1 MKILIKKSVLE
12 TMLLNTQPY
21 LEKKDLS
28 QITSHV
34 LLSCQEGLFTLKA
47 TDYEIGLSYFTKEIK
62 TISTGIATANGK
74 KLLDI
79 IKSLKDSKEDDITLE
94 TINDYLYIKQ
104 NSSKYKLPMFNP
116 NDFPIFPECDTKP
129 KFNINTTLL
138 VKSIKKI
145 APAID
150 TNNPKFELNGSLI
163 DIKPGSINLVA
174 TDTKR
179 LAIVK
184 LEEESQQ
191 SFSLIIPRKA
201 ITEIQKLFFAE
212 EVEMFYDENTLIAS
226 SSHFMFFT
234 KLINGKFPDYE
245 RIIPKNKN
253 FRLLLNRD
261 LMIESIKQ
269 ISIISQELKITFKPE
284 KIVFE
289 SLNDDNIEAKTEI
302 EFKTGL
308 DHDIFLAVNSRYV
321 LDFLSQL
328 EQTQF
333 TLGFNDSGLPFTLE
347 NETFTTIVMPI
358 MI

>member
-1 MKILIKKSVLE
+1 MKVLIKKSVLE
-12 TMLLNTQPY
+12 TMLLNVQPY

-28 QITSHV
+28 QITSHI
-34 LLSCQEGLFTLKA
+34 LLICEDELLTLKA

-62 TISTGIATANGK
+62 TVSTGLATANGK

-79 IKSLKDSKEDDITLE
+79 VKSLKDSKEDDITLE

-104 NSSKYKLPMFNP
+104 NSSKYKLPMLNP
-116 NDFPIFPECDTKP
+116 NDFPEFPTFESKP
-129 KFNINTTLL
+129 KFEINNTTL

-163 DIKPGSINLVA
+163 DIKNNTINLVA

-184 LEEESQQ
+184 IEQESDHN
-191 SFSLIIPRKA
+191 FALIIPKKA
-201 ITEIQKLFFAE
+201 ITEIQKLFFDQIE
-212 EVEMFYDENTLIAS
+212 IFYDENTLIAL
-226 SSHFMFFT
+226 SSHFTFFT

-253 FRLLLNRD
+253 FRILLNRE
-261 LMIESIKQ
+261 LMIDAIKQ
-269 ISIISQELKITFKPE
+269 ISIISHEIKLTFKPE

-302 EFKTGL
+302 DYKTGL
-308 DHDIFLAVNSRYV
+308 DEDIFLAVNSRYM
-321 LDFLSQL
+321 LDFLSHI
-328 EQTQF
+328 ESQTF
-333 TLGFNDSGLPFTLE
+333 ILGFNDSGLPFTLE
-347 NETFTTIVMPI
+347 SDNFITIVMPI
-358 MI
+358 ML

>member
-1 MKILIKKSVLE
+1 MKVLIKKSVLE
-12 TMLLNTQPY
+12 PMLLNTQAY

-34 LLSCQEGLFTLKA
+34 LLLTEENNFSLKA

-62 TISTGIATANGK
+62 IVSSGNATANGK

-79 IKSLKDSKEDDITLE
+79 IKSLKDDDITLE

-104 NSSKYKLPMFNP
+104 NSSKYKLPMLNP
-116 NDFPIFPECDTKP
+116 NDFPPFPSMDAKP
-129 KFNINTTLL
+129 KFNINSSTL
-138 VKSIKKI
+138 VRSIKKI

-163 DIKPGSINLVA
+163 NIKNNTINFVA

-179 LAIVK
+179 LAMVK
-184 LEEESQQ
+184 LEHETEED
-191 SFSLIIPRKA
+191 FSLIIPRKA
-201 ITEIQKLFFAE
+201 IGEIQKLFFGENADL
-212 EVEMFYDENTLIAS
+212 VYDEHTLIAS
-226 SSHFMFFT
+226 ATHFIFFT

-253 FRLLLNRD
+253 FRLQLSRE

-269 ISIISQELKITFKPE
+269 IAIISNEIKITFKAE
-284 KIVFE
+284 KIIFE

-302 EFKTGL
+302 DYKTGL
-308 DHDIFLAVNSRYV
+308 EEELFLAVNSRYI
-321 LDFLSQL
+321 LDFLSHI
-328 EQTQF
+328 ESQTF

-347 NETFTTIVMPI
+347 SDNFTTIVMPI
-358 MI
+358 ML

>member
-1 MKILIKKSVLE
+1 MKVSVKKSILE
-12 TMLLNTQPY
+12 TILLNMQPY

-34 LLSCQEGLFTLKA
+34 LILTDHNTLVIKS
-47 TDYEIGLSYFTKEIK
+47 TDYEIGLTFNTNEIK
-62 TISTGIATANGK
+62 IISEGNATANGK

-79 IKSLKDSKEDDITLE
+79 IKILKEDEIILE

-104 NSSKYKLPMFNP
+104 NSSKFKLPMLNP
-116 NDFPIFPECDTKP
+116 NDFPLFAQIDNKP
-129 KFNINTTLL
+129 KFELGSKIL
-138 VKSIKKI
+138 VQAIKKI

-163 DIKPGSINLVA
+163 DIKDGFINLVA

-184 LEEESQQ
+184 IERPTEEN
-191 SFSLIIPRKA
+191 FSLIIPKKA
-201 ITEIQKLFFAE
+201 ISEIQKLFFDDIE
-212 EVEMFYDENTLIAS
+212 IFYDENTLIAS
-226 SSHFMFFT
+226 SSNFQFFT
-234 KLINGKFPDYE
+234 KLINGKFPDYA

-253 FRLLLNRD
+253 FRILLNRE
-261 LMIESIKQ
+261 LMIDAIKQ
-269 ISIISQELKITFKPE
+269 ISIISNEIKLTFKPE

-308 DHDIFLAVNSRYV
+308 DNDIFLAVNSRYI
-321 LDFLSQL
+321 LDFLSNIDNSN
-328 EQTQF
+328 F

-347 NETFTTIVMPI
+347 NDNFTTIIMPI

>member
-1 MKILIKKSVLE
+1 
-12 TMLLNTQPY
+12 
-21 LEKKDLS
+21 
-28 QITSHV
+28 
-34 LLSCQEGLFTLKA
+34 
-47 TDYEIGLSYFTKEIK
+47 
-62 TISTGIATANGK
+62 
-74 KLLDI
+74 
-79 IKSLKDSKEDDITLE
+79 
-94 TINDYLYIKQ
+94 
-104 NSSKYKLPMFNP
+104 
-116 NDFPIFPECDTKP
+116 
-129 KFNINTTLL
+129 L

-163 DIKPGSINLVA
+163 DIKPNAIHLVA

-179 LAIVK
+179 LAVVK

-191 SFSLIIPRKA
+191 TFSLIIPRKA

-212 EVEMFYDENTLIAS
+212 EVEIFYDENTLIAS
-226 SSHFMFFT
+226 SSHFTFFT

-261 LMIESIKQ
+261 LMIDAIKQ
-269 ISIISQELKITFKPE
+269 ISIISQELKMTFKPE

-308 DHDIFLAVNSRYV
+308 DQDIFIAVNSRYV

-328 EQTQF
+328 EQTHF